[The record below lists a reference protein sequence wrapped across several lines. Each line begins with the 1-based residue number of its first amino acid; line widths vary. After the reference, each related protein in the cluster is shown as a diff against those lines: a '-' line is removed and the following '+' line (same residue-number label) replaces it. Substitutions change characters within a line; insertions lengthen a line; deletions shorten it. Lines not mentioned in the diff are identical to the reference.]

1 MGADTGQQAR
11 DLLLRR
17 DGGAWIVEIRFGV
30 SPREAKR

>member
-17 DGGAWIVEIRFGV
+17 DSGAWIAEMRFGA
-30 SPREAKR
+30 SMREAKR